1 MIRITVM
8 LPEEHKDILE
18 KIAKEED
25 RNLSWMVRKAV
36 QEYIEKNRSKE

>member
-8 LPEEHKDILE
+8 LPEEYKNILE
-18 KIAKEED
+18 KMAKKED

-36 QEYIEKNRSKE
+36 QEFIEKHNK